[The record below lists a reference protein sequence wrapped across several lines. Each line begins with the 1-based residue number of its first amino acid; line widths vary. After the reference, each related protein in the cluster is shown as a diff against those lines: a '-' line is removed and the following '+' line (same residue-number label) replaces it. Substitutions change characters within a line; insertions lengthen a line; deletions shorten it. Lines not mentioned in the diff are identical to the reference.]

1 MCKYARC
8 VEVCVRELVG
18 CGPRDGGVAAFFRFD
33 VSNKNPS
40 LHLDVLT
47 WVRNLRV
54 DDAECACMCACAI
67 GDA

>member
-1 MCKYARC
+1 MTC
-8 VEVCVRELVG
+8 VSKRGVWKCVYVNWLAVGRVTAELVL
-18 CGPRDGGVAAFFRFD
+18 FF

-54 DDAECACMCACAI
+54 DDAECACVCACAI

>member
-1 MCKYARC
+1 M
-8 VEVCVRELVG
+8 CVRELVG
-18 CGPRDGGVAAFFRFD
+18 CGPRDGGVGAFFF

-47 WVRNLRV
+47 WVQNLRV
-54 DDAECACMCACAI
+54 DDAERACVCACAI